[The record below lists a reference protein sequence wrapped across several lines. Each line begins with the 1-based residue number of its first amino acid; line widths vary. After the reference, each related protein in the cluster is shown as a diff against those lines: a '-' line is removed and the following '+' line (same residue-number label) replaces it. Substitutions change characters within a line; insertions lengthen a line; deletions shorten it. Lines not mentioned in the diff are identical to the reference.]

1 MQGIRPAGKLELVTD
16 WPEPVVGEHDVM
28 IRVKAAGLNFP
39 DVLIIQ
45 GKYQLQPELPFI
57 PGNESSGEVVA
68 VGAAVT
74 RYKPGDKVISVG
86 GTGAFC
92 AHIAVNENTVFPMP
106 RAELRAG
113 RRHQCHL
120 FYLVS
125 CAQAAGQHPAG
136 RNPACAGR
144 RGRSGRHRRRTGQV
158 DGRKVTAA
166 ASSDEKLA
174 LCKQLG
180 ADELINYSTTSLRM
194 HQGAYRRQG
203 VDVVYDPVGGDYA
216 ELAIRGMA
224 GTVATR

>member
-1 MQGIRPAGKLELVTD
+1 MKAVVCREYGLPEKLELVTD

-106 RAELRAG
+106 PGLSFE
-113 RRHQCHL
+113 
-120 FYLVS
+120 
-125 CAQAAGQHPAG
+125 QAAGI
-136 RNPACAGR
+136 
-144 RGRSGRHRRRTGQV
+144 S
-158 DGRKVTAA
+158 VTYFT
-166 ASSDEKLA
+166 SYHA
-174 LCKQLG
+174 LK
-180 ADELINYSTTSLRM
+180 
-194 HQGAYRRQG
+194 
-203 VDVVYDPVGGDYA
+203 
-216 ELAIRGMA
+216 
-224 GTVATR
+224 